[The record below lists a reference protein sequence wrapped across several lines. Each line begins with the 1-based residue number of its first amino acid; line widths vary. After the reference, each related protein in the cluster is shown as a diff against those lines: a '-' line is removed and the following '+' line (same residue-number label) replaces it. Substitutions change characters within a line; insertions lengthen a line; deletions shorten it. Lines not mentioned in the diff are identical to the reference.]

1 MTKLRYYILI
11 LMTVMLTL
19 PAKAVLREDSIS
31 NTLRILRSE
40 LTNYHDE
47 YGAKQ
52 AVMKEAGRQVFASLI
67 KTMENSNQNALM
79 LYSQKDGYVFDLTYA
94 CHAATEQY
102 QEFKKTMIPFNTFV
116 ERSNS
121 EVARFDSLIQSLK
134 SMPTMILDERSKVD
148 RNVCLALAINTRRMV
163 VEDRDQLTEY
173 IRLYQMTEKRLKYL
187 NDYANSRYSDIQS
200 SIFINGENSYFDIIK
215 RFSYHMTEMKESL
228 GEKYVSYKGV
238 RSQWDSRWI
247 IGLFIVIVLYGLIA
261 VLLNQL
267 IVRWLVTKLIKK
279 GMMKGVADWFMAKRT
294 CIILASTSVT
304 FAVIL
309 GVIKALA
316 TRDFIIMASSLLV
329 QFAWLFSVIVI
340 SLLLRV
346 QAERTMKTLYMYLP
360 LLVNGFIVISFRI
373 VLIPN
378 ALVNLIFPPILLLC
392 CLWQWNMLRKNKQE
406 VERSDRGYAYFSQF
420 VFVVSLISSII
431 GYTLLSVQIL
441 IWWIM
446 QLTCILTIT
455 CLRDWYKEYSIRK
468 KLKEKPITQTWMHS
482 IIYWVGLPTAA
493 VCSVVIS
500 LYWAA
505 DVFNLSDITW
515 KLFTNNFIDTPNF
528 KASIF
533 DIARVT
539 IMWFVFNYVNH
550 TAKAFVKM
558 YFEQRDPSN
567 AAQRFMMV
575 KNVMQ
580 LLIWGVW
587 FIASLNIFHISNDWL
602 IVISGGLS
610 TGIGFASKDLLENI
624 YYGVSLMTG
633 RIKIGDL
640 IVCDGIRGTV
650 SSISYT
656 STTID
661 TTDGSVIAFQNS
673 QLFTKNYKNMTRN
686 HGYEC
691 HILEVGVAY
700 GTKVSEAKRVIEQ
713 EVSKLGCIK
722 RDKGVKVVLKE
733 LGDSALVL
741 KVIVWVNV
749 FTQYVDDGEILECIY
764 DTLNKNNIEIP
775 FPQQDLHIK
784 EPIVIEKQQA

>member
-1 MTKLRYYILI
+1 
-11 LMTVMLTL
+11 MTVMLTL

-722 RDKGVKVVLKE
+722 KDKGVKVVLKE

>member
-515 KLFTNNFIDTPNF
+515 ELFTNNFIDTPNF

-722 RDKGVKVVLKE
+722 KDKGVKVVLKE